1 MRIFT
6 TTLAILLASQL
17 HASQGEDMNTYQQG
31 IYQRRVAEAHE
42 LWATMK
48 VDGFTENTKAALDFV
63 FFSNSENEALELMKS
78 LSENYTLELS
88 TAREPGY
95 FLIKGTTRPYGYEF
109 TQEQWFGWVE
119 YMVSTGFSHNAVFST
134 WSIYD
139 PASKSTWS
147 SESIEV
153 E

>member
-6 TTLAILLASQL
+6 AILVFLLASQL
-17 HASQGEDMNTYQQG
+17 QASQGEDMNSYQQG
-31 IYQRRVAEAHE
+31 ISQRRVAEAHE

-48 VDGFTENTKAALDFV
+48 ADGFTENTVAALDFS
-63 FFSNSENEALELMKS
+63 FFSNSETEARELMNS

-88 TAREPGY
+88 TASEPGY
-95 FLIKGTTRPYGYEF
+95 FLIKGTTRPYGNEF
-109 TQEQWFGWVE
+109 TQEQWLGWVE

-134 WSIYD
+134 WSVYD

-147 SESIEV
+147 SESIEA